1 VSSGSGSLSRYILVR
16 ILLIIPMLWVVLTMV
31 FFMLRVAPGDPVS
44 AAFGGRLS
52 EEALDVRREAL
63 GLDRPL
69 IVQYL
74 EYLGQ
79 VARLNFGTT
88 VSDNRQVFD
97 VIRDQGGATL
107 TLTIGAFVFAL
118 AVGLPLGRL
127 AGRYRDTG
135 ADAGIRIFGVVTY
148 AAPIFW
154 VGIMLVL
161 LVVELFP
168 GWPTSGIATPITIF
182 TIQPQTHILLVDS
195 ILAGD
200 STATTDV
207 LKHHVLPCF
216 TLGLLLC
223 GVIIRLVRVNVI
235 QAMKGDYVEAARARG
250 ISERNVVRRHAFRNA
265 LVPVITVIGL
275 LVALTLG
282 GAVLTERTF
291 NWPGIGNELIQYL
304 NARDYIAVQGL
315 VTFFAVVVVL
325 CSLAVDIINAL
336 EETYGGR
343 FPEDVLPT
351 IETVREVAAAVE
363 TYLGTN
369 PQARHTFA
377 PPTLPLPTFRRSTPL
392 ARATRKLNGTEPSR

>member
-1 VSSGSGSLSRYILVR
+1 
-16 ILLIIPMLWVVLTMV
+16 
-31 FFMLRVAPGDPVS
+31 
-44 AAFGGRLS
+44 
-52 EEALDVRREAL
+52 
-63 GLDRPL
+63 
-69 IVQYL
+69 
-74 EYLGQ
+74 
-79 VARLNFGTT
+79 
-88 VSDNRQVFD
+88 
-97 VIRDQGGATL
+97 
-107 TLTIGAFVFAL
+107 
-118 AVGLPLGRL
+118 
-127 AGRYRDTG
+127 
-135 ADAGIRIFGVVTY
+135 VVTY

-207 LKHHVLPCF
+207 LKHHLLPCF

-325 CSLAVDIINAL
+325 ASLAVDIINAL
-336 EETYGGR
+336 IDPR
-343 FPEDVLPT
+343 
-351 IETVREVAAAVE
+351 VR
-363 TYLGTN
+363 Y
-369 PQARHTFA
+369 
-377 PPTLPLPTFRRSTPL
+377 
-392 ARATRKLNGTEPSR
+392 